1 MSKTVIHIS
10 KAFPD
15 EKERTSATTSI
26 INPNRHYNILDDIQ
40 VIDIQSKYCC
50 LSFSLILLNKIIIK
64 IKLIKINKMNTIV
77 LMIKNICDLSPI
89 L

>member
-1 MSKTVIHIS
+1 MSITVIHIP

-15 EKERTSATTSI
+15 KKGRTSATTSI